1 MDRRKQGAASGQM
14 MVECAVCGVKDARML
29 AVVQLR
35 GGEEATLCG
44 SHALMHARSKAD
56 IRTEADLREHF
67 ADRRSGTR
75 RVSNSSAVGGDELA
89 EKLSAAFRRERRAS

>member
-1 MDRRKQGAASGQM
+1 M
-14 MVECAVCGVKDARML
+14 MVECAVCRVKDTRML

-56 IRTEADLREHF
+56 IRTEADLRDHF

-75 RVSNSSAVGGDELA
+75 RVASSSGDELA
-89 EKLSAAFRRERRAS
+89 DKLNAAFRRERRAG